1 MNKKYKI
8 YNQILKLIM
17 KKILIYKIEIFQ
29 FSKTNKIV
37 NKIQIFKFKL
47 LKCKKI
53 FKYLKIIYHINK
65 IVFLV
70 NKAPLF
76 KKIFNKNV

>member
-17 KKILIYKIEIFQ
+17 KKILIYKIEKSL

-37 NKIQIFKFKL
+37 NKIPIFKLNL
-47 LKCKKI
+47 LRCKKI
-53 FKYLKIIYHINK
+53 FKCLKIINHINK